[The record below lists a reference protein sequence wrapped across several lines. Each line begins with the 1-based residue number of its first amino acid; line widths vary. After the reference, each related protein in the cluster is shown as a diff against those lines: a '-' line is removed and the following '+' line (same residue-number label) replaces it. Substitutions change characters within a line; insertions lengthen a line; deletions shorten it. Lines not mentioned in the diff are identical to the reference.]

1 MIGTGFEFAA
11 GVFGFIL
18 VCFLIVGVF
27 YLIKDAFEDL
37 QSRIQSRK
45 WQRKRLLE
53 RKNRD
58 KVPDPNQRLQATWN
72 VLASIAELCLRK
84 RLQTSAQIRSAPPS
98 RRDWRRGTRSR
109 SHDRFGLDSIAEP
122 CALRSSQQTR
132 NQAIPTR

>member
-1 MIGTGFEFAA
+1 MIGAGFEFGA

-58 KVPDPNQRLQATWN
+58 NEK
-72 VLASIAELCLRK
+72 K
-84 RLQTSAQIRSAPPS
+84 RLGSCRKTLGSNPASNPKS
-98 RRDWRRGTRSR
+98 M
-109 SHDRFGLDSIAEP
+109 
-122 CALRSSQQTR
+122 RSSLKTR
-132 NQAIPTR
+132 I